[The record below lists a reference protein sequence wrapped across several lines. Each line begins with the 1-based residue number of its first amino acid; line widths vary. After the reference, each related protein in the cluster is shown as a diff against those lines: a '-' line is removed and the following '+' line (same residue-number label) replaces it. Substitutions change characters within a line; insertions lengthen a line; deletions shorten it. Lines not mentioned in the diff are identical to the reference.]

1 MSIVLVVI
9 IIIAVLFAIT
19 YITRRRF
26 GVLGLALCAG
36 YLLSSM
42 WTADVTPWIE
52 GADFALLAP
61 PLSSVVAA
69 TLVLLPPVLLLLF
82 GGPTYNGPL
91 LRLIGAAAF
100 ALLATSFLLDPLGSS
115 LTLDDTGMKI
125 YQFLSDNKSF
135 IITGT
140 IGYALYDI
148 AIMRTPKK
156 DKRR

>member
-1 MSIVLVVI
+1 MSIVLIVLA
-9 IIIAVLFAIT
+9 IIALLFAVT

-36 YLLSSM
+36 YLLSTM

-52 GADFALLAP
+52 GAGIQLMTP

-69 TLVLLPPVLLLLF
+69 ALVLMPPVLLLIF

-100 ALLATSFLLDPLGSS
+100 ALLATSFLLGPLGNS
-115 LTLDDTGMKI
+115 LILDESGMKI
-125 YQFLSDNKSF
+125 YQVLVNNKSF
-135 IITGT
+135 IITVT
-140 IGYALYDI
+140 IAYALYDI
-148 AIMRTPKK
+148 ITMRTPKK
-156 DKRR
+156 DKKR